1 MSAQVLEDSTRLDLD
16 QEQDPLSK
24 QIIKRQL
31 NRSGNILMSAVE
43 PLPDE
48 EFFKGGSNGVSI
60 AWTMGH
66 LACVMDLFGSWLA
79 HDKPRHAPE
88 IHKVFNSLDIGA
100 KGPEK
105 WETVDPQLHPKA
117 EIMLRF
123 RQSQIRLLQIL
134 ADFDL
139 SLWNQM
145 PPSHVPDTLPTYGAI
160 WEALG
165 VHTYWHLGELSGSHD
180 RFFGTYTLNSVL
192 HYFYVP
198 PSPKERA

>member
-1 MSAQVLEDSTRLDLD
+1 MSVQVLDGSAKHDLG
-16 QEQDPLSK
+16 QEQDPLAK

-79 HDKPRHAPE
+79 HDKPQLPAT

-117 EIMLRF
+117 EIMLWF
-123 RQSQIRLLQIL
+123 RQAQIHLLQIL
-134 ADFDL
+134 EDFEL
-139 SLWNQM
+139 RRWNQM
-145 PPSHVPDTLPTYGAI
+145 PPAHVPDTLPTYGAV

-165 VHTYWHLGELSGSHD
+165 VHTYWHLGELSGSHE

-198 PSPKERA
+198 PKAKGRA